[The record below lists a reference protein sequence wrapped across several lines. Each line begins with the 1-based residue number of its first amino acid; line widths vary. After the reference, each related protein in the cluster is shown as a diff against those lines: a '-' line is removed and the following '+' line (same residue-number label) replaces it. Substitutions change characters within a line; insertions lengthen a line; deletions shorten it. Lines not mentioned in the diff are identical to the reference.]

1 LTSQPINNGP
11 LAFQLNSSGLS
22 TTGNCQVL
30 WPVNNGYSPLNDVD
44 IDILL
49 RKENTVTAY
58 GLKENSVATH
68 SLCLHHVGP
77 PLFGLVILRVYLGRP
92 PENDGHIYEL
102 VKQNQVYRI
111 WSPHE
116 RALAACHGE
125 SNTSSNSPLSEPPT
139 PLLYNLAVVN
149 DNDLVISDEVPL
161 VAIKSPQPVNWMVS
175 PGLAGGLRK
184 PRRYRPPH
192 LQLIAT
198 GTWPKPQP
206 AYETVANVSD
216 QSALAGSRGGEC
228 KCEGQ
233 TISCETDVT
242 GTLGNGQASVEVGRA
257 GSSLDSSV
265 DNGEKP
271 VRLRQSKRARIA
283 LST

>member
-1 LTSQPINNGP
+1 MAQDFSFPVPTLPDDAP
-11 LAFQLNSSGLS
+11 LIEDFLA
-22 TTGNCQVL
+22 
-30 WPVNNGYSPLNDVD
+30 D

-49 RKENTVTAY
+49 RKENAVTAH

-68 SLCLHHVGP
+68 SLRLHHVGP

-92 PENDGHIYEL
+92 PENDGRIYEL

-184 PRRYRPPH
+184 PRRY
-192 LQLIAT
+192 
-198 GTWPKPQP
+198 
-206 AYETVANVSD
+206 
-216 QSALAGSRGGEC
+216 
-228 KCEGQ
+228 
-233 TISCETDVT
+233 
-242 GTLGNGQASVEVGRA
+242 
-257 GSSLDSSV
+257 
-265 DNGEKP
+265 
-271 VRLRQSKRARIA
+271 
-283 LST
+283 